1 LKILNVI
8 YICRVAIAVL
18 AALVAAL
25 VVNLKVGDPLIN
37 GISISLAIYILTYY
51 VLKYF
56 FMNKVTNQTKI
67 FTMGIGGYFLTFL
80 LCWVLFI
87 TPTLA
92 NPQAQFVM
100 DINPD
105 DVAVGETITFDAS
118 PSTDPDGEIV
128 AYAWNFGDEQT
139 SDTMITTHSYSSAD
153 EYTIMLTVV
162 DDHGISSSNTT
173 TITVSP

>member
-1 LKILNVI
+1 MKTLNVI
-8 YICRVAIAVL
+8 YICRVGIAIL
-18 AALVAAL
+18 AALVASF
-25 VVNLKVGDPLIN
+25 VVNLKVGAPLIN

-56 FMNKVTNQTKI
+56 FMNKVEKQTKI

-87 TPTLA
+87 TPTLDS
-92 NPQAQFVM
+92 PQAEFTW
-100 DINPD
+100 
-105 DVAVGETITFDAS
+105 DVQTPGIGETITFDAS

-128 AYAWNFGDEQT
+128 SYTWNFGDGQT
-139 SDTMITTHSYSSAD
+139 SDTMVTTHIYSAAAD
-153 EYTIMLTVV
+153 YIVILTVV
-162 DDHGISSSNTT
+162 DDHGISSYNST

>member
-1 LKILNVI
+1 MKTLNII
-8 YICRVAIAVL
+8 YLCRVGFAIL
-18 AALVAAL
+18 AALVASF

-51 VLKYF
+51 VVKFF
-56 FMNKVTNQTKI
+56 FMNKVTNQQKI
-67 FTMGIGGYFLTFL
+67 FTMGIGAYFLTFL

-92 NPQAQFVM
+92 NPQAEFTV
-100 DINPD
+100 
-105 DVAVGETITFDAS
+105 DVHSPQIGDTITFDAS

-128 AYAWNFGDEQT
+128 SYAWNFGDGQT
-139 SDTMITTHSYSSAD
+139 SDTRVTTHIYSTAGD
-153 EYTIMLTVV
+153 HTVILTVV
-162 DDHGISSSNTT
+162 DDHGISSFNST

>member
-1 LKILNVI
+1 MKTLNVI
-8 YICRVAIAVL
+8 YICRVGIAIL
-18 AALVAAL
+18 AALVASF

-56 FMNKVTNQTKI
+56 FMNKVEKQTKI
-67 FTMGIGGYFLTFL
+67 LTMGVGAYFLTFL
-80 LCWVLFI
+80 LCWVLLI

-92 NPQAQFVM
+92 NPQAEFTF
-100 DINPD
+100 
-105 DVAVGETITFDAS
+105 DVHSPQIGDTITFDAS

-128 AYAWNFGDEQT
+128 SYAWNFGDGQT
-139 SDTMITTHSYSSAD
+139 SDTMVTTHIYSSAE
-153 EYTIMLTVV
+153 EYTVILTVV
-162 DDHGISSSNTT
+162 DDHGISSFNST

>member
-1 LKILNVI
+1 LKTLNVI
-8 YICRVAIAVL
+8 YICRVVIAIF

-51 VLKYF
+51 LLKYF
-56 FMNKVTNQTKI
+56 FMNKVEKQSKI
-67 FTMGIGGYFLTFL
+67 FTMGIGAYFLTFT

-92 NPQAQFVM
+92 APQAEFTFDVH
-100 DINPD
+100 NPEI
-105 DVAVGETITFDAS
+105 GETITFDAS
-118 PSTDPDGEIV
+118 PSIDPDGEIV
-128 AYAWNFGDEQT
+128 TYSWNFGDDQT
-139 SDTMITTHSYSSAD
+139 SDTMVTTHSYNSAD
-153 EYTIMLTVV
+153 EYTVILTVV
-162 DDHGISSSNTT
+162 DDHGISSFNST

>member
-8 YICRVAIAVL
+8 YICRVGIAVL

-92 NPQAQFVM
+92 NPQAQFVI
-100 DINPD
+100 DISNPE
-105 DVAVGETITFDAS
+105 VGETITFDAS
-118 PSTDPDGEIV
+118 GSFDPDGQFLT
-128 AYAWNFGDEQT
+128 YAWNFGDDQT
-139 SDTMITTHSYSSAD
+139 SDTMITTHSYSSAGD
-153 EYTIMLTVV
+153 YTVMLTVV

-173 TITVSP
+173 TITVNP